1 MDERLKNKPEMLDLI
16 SLGLIGVLAGAFT
29 GIVPGIHP
37 NTVIFSS
44 IPFYL
49 STNTAF
55 MAYAAFIS
63 GLSVSHTFHD
73 FLPSIYMQAPEAN
86 TALST
91 MPGAEKAANG
101 RGPEAFHST
110 LIGGIL
116 SIMTIVVLLPLF
128 ALFLKDIYSLLSPFM
143 AYIVAFFLF
152 FLIFQNELKPAIV
165 TSSLAGALGFLSL
178 NSSLGGQFILMPVFG
193 GLFAVPALLSSFQ
206 KDFNLPEQDFE
217 AGFSG
222 TKGGFTGV
230 LSGLIAG
237 TVPGVGA
244 AGSTTFLSPLM
255 DNESEFLAGMG
266 GVNTTDIVVSF
277 IALMTIEKARSGASV
292 ALQSL
297 STPVKHEVYMLIG
310 ISVFCAGISAL
321 LALRTEK
328 LFMKII
334 NSLSFQ
340 KAGLSILIIIGIL
353 SFVLSGWFGIL
364 TLITASFIGFYSLEN
379 SCRACCMAVLLIPSI
394 VFFI

>member
-1 MDERLKNKPEMLDLI
+1 MLDLI
-16 SLGLIGVLAGAFT
+16 SLALIGVLAGAFT

-37 NTVIFSS
+37 NTVIFTS

-49 STNTAF
+49 STSMAF
-55 MAYAAFIS
+55 MSYAAFIS

-73 FLPSIYMQAPEAN
+73 FLPSIYMQAPDAN

-101 RGPEAFHST
+101 EGPEAFHST
-110 LIGGIL
+110 LIGGIV
-116 SIMTIVVLLPLF
+116 SIVALILALPVLT
-128 ALFLKDIYSLLSPFM
+128 LFLEDFYTFIEPFM

-152 FLIFQNELKPAIV
+152 FLIFRNKFRPAIITAV
-165 TSSLAGALGFLSL
+165 LAGALGMISL

-193 GLFAVPALLSSFQ
+193 GLFAVPAVISSLE
-206 KDFNLPEQDFE
+206 KDFELPQQDFE

-222 TKGGFTGV
+222 GRGGLAGL

-255 DNESEFLAGMG
+255 DDGSEFLAGMG
-266 GVNTTDIVVSF
+266 GVNTTDIVVSLL
-277 IALMTIEKARSGASV
+277 ALLLIGKARSGASV

-297 STPVKHEVYMLIG
+297 STPVRHEIFLLIG
-310 ISVFCAGISAL
+310 LSVFCAGISAL
-321 LALRTEK
+321 LALRTERFFLK
-328 LFMKII
+328 VIELVNFR
-334 NSLSFQ
+334 
-340 KAGLSILIIIGIL
+340 KAGVAVLSIVCVL
-353 SFVLSGWFGIL
+353 SFVLSGWFGVL
-364 TLITASFIGFYSLEN
+364 TLATASFIGFYSLEN
-379 SCRACCMAVLLIPSI
+379 SCRAACMAVLLVPSI
-394 VFFI
+394 AFFM